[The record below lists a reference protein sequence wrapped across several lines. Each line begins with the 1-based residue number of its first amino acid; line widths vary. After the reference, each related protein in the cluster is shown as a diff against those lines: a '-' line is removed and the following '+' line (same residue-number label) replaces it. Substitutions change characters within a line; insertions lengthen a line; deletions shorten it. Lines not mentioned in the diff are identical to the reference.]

1 MGYLIARSILFAAS
15 FVSVVKFAYFYRTEL
30 FNNIQRGVL
39 KLPVSMSL
47 EAKNLIVHLLNRNP
61 SRRLGAGPEGADE
74 IKRHQFF
81 ADIDWN
87 EVAQRRLI
95 VPKPKAS
102 VQQYKDQYHSF
113 SCTDEQKRKI
123 FEDFEEF

>member
-1 MGYLIARSILFAAS
+1 
-15 FVSVVKFAYFYRTEL
+15 VSVVKFAYFYRTEL

-102 VQQYKDQYHSF
+102 V
-113 SCTDEQKRKI
+113 
-123 FEDFEEF
+123 

>member
-1 MGYLIARSILFAAS
+1 
-15 FVSVVKFAYFYRTEL
+15 
-30 FNNIQRGVL
+30 
-39 KLPVSMSL
+39 MSL

>member
-1 MGYLIARSILFAAS
+1 M
-15 FVSVVKFAYFYRTEL
+15 
-30 FNNIQRGVL
+30 L

-47 EAKNLIVHLLNRNP
+47 EAKGLIVHLLNRNP

-74 IKRHQFF
+74 IKRHAFF

-87 EVAQRRLI
+87 VVGQRKLP

-102 VQQYKDQYHSF
+102 VQQYKDQYQSF
-113 SCTDEQKRKI
+113 SCT
-123 FEDFEEF
+123 EE

>member
-1 MGYLIARSILFAAS
+1 MRGH
-15 FVSVVKFAYFYRTEL
+15 FVSARFEIAHFYRTEL

-61 SRRLGAGPEGADE
+61 SRRLGAGPEGAEE

-81 ADIDWN
+81 AEIDWN
-87 EVAQRRLI
+87 EVAQRRLQ

-102 VQQYKDQYHSF
+102 VQ
-113 SCTDEQKRKI
+113 
-123 FEDFEEF
+123 